1 LFFTPFPVSI
11 NTHLFGRRKP
21 LQEHAMRIPEH
32 PTEIRRMLDAR
43 RARLAPGLPI
53 LAATLSQVR
62 KRCGQPA
69 CRCHHGEPHL
79 AWHLTYKVQGK
90 TRTIYVPLDL
100 LEDVRAWIAEHK
112 RLKILLDEIHQLT
125 VALVRTHS
133 RHQRRKAGR
142 P

>member
-1 LFFTPFPVSI
+1 
-11 NTHLFGRRKP
+11 
-21 LQEHAMRIPEH
+21 
-32 PTEIRRMLDAR
+32 MLDAR

-125 VALVRTHS
+125 AALVRTHS
-133 RHQRRKAGR
+133 RHQRRKAGGCASNHEKR
-142 P
+142 RRGKDRAACLQEHDPDHQPLTAN